1 MAKKEN
7 FFKKYKSIILSILF
21 TLLCLFVWRFAS
33 HLQLPLL
40 NYKPQPSGDDNIFG
54 FLDMFS
60 GGALSSFSIVALGIS
75 PYITASIV
83 VQLLQMDI
91 IPQFKEWSEE
101 GEAGKE
107 KLNRWTRYIALFLAF
122 VQGLALIIGYEAQY
136 GTTYFKYIQDA
147 EYNIFTYVYIA
158 IVITAGTAFVLWL
171 ADQITMKGIGNGSS
185 LLIVAGIVASFP
197 TMFDAMWKFFI
208 TGEYSNY
215 YWNEA
220 NKAGGATNAWG
231 IILYIL
237 MVVFFILIVVGVIW
251 MEGLVRKIPIQYSN
265 RPAAA
270 KLVGNQDSNMPI
282 KLNSAS
288 VIPVIFASTL
298 MSLPA
303 TIIQITQVN
312 TTSGIGKWLSQ
323 IFLTT
328 STDATTGNVT
338 INVMGFLLYIMLIVV
353 FSFFYSFL
361 QLNPEKMSENLQK
374 QNAYV
379 PGVRP
384 GEETTGYI
392 SRVLFKMTVVGA
404 TYLTIVAILPIVM
417 TVIFDLPASAQ
428 IGGTSLI
435 IVVGVAIES
444 WKQLK
449 QAKQEKQYRGFID

>member
-1 MAKKEN
+1 MAKTKTSSN
-7 FFKKYKSIILSILF
+7 VKKLVISLLITFGLLIVFRLGAFITLPYIHADILEQAAGQI
-21 TLLCLFVWRFAS
+21 
-33 HLQLPLL
+33 
-40 NYKPQPSGDDNIFG
+40 DFG
-54 FLDMFS
+54 FLDVFT
-60 GGALSSFSIVALGIS
+60 GGALSSYSVLCLGIS
-75 PYITASIV
+75 PYITSSIV

-91 IPQFKEWSEE
+91 LPRFKELAEE
-101 GEAGKE
+101 GEEGKQ
-107 KLNRWTRYIALFLAF
+107 KLNQYTRYIALGLAF
-122 VQGLALIIGYEAQY
+122 VQSLTLVVGIHANYHGGLFVANDFLDD
-136 GTTYFKYIQDA
+136 FPV
-147 EYNIFTYVYIA
+147 FVYIYVA
-158 IVITAGTAFVLWL
+158 LVATAGTAFCLWL
-171 ADQITMKGIGNGSS
+171 SEIITSKGFGNGSS
-185 LLIVAGIVASFP
+185 MLIVAGILATFPQMFAELITQLISTEETKNILVFVITMLMFVAVIV
-197 TMFDAMWKFFI
+197 FI
-208 TGEYSNY
+208 VFM
-215 YWNEA
+215 EA
-220 NKAGGATNAWG
+220 AQ
-231 IILYIL
+231 
-237 MVVFFILIVVGVIW
+237 
-251 MEGLVRKIPIQYSN
+251 RKIPVQYAN

-270 KLVGNQDSNMPI
+270 SFRGRSDSNIPI

-303 TIIQITQVN
+303 TIIQITQVD
-312 TTSGIGKWLSQ
+312 TTSGVGKWLSQ

-328 STDATTGNVT
+328 STNATTGDVT
-338 INVMGFLLYIMLIVV
+338 INVIGFLLYIILIVV

-417 TVIFDLPASAQ
+417 TVIFDLPSSAQ